1 MGDTSF
7 VKYNHRILSI
17 NKGNSPDVLTES
29 ITVPSFRGY
38 SAGEVIPAGT
48 KLIDIINKE
57 FKSTAPTHTVTITVV
72 GSGTT
77 VPAAGSTSVIEGNS
91 FTMTSAT
98 PASGWNLDSVKLD
111 GASVTLPY
119 VIPNV
124 TGDKTFVV
132 TFVEAPAVTHTITA
146 SAGTGGSISPSGAVS
161 VTDGGSKTFTIT
173 ADSGKVIK
181 DVKVDGTSV
190 GAVST
195 YTFSNVTA
203 DHTIAAEFENAPVT
217 AHTVTGTAGSNG
229 SIAPSGAQSV
239 ADGGS
244 ISFTATPASGYV
256 VDKWQLDG
264 ADQSETGTTF
274 TVSNVTAD
282 HTVNVLFK
290 AAPVEQYHVVI
301 ADATSGLSGYG
312 TISPAAGTHDVNV
325 GSSQVVV
332 ATPSAGFK
340 IKSFKVDSTEQAI
353 ADPTTAFSYTVS
365 GIAADATVNII
376 VEFEQIPSG
385 AIYNQAYTP
394 GNGRVWQE
402 PTAELVVVGSP
413 MADPDTAVTQI
424 KAGTFAWKSKLQS
437 KSAETFLIAKTL
449 ARITSIKANG
459 TDEVLDHSVFDEKS
473 LTIDG
478 VDYWCYYNKGLG
490 GGGNN
495 YVMKGE

>member
-17 NKGNSPDVLTES
+17 NKGNTPDVLTES

-57 FKSTAPTHTVTITVV
+57 FKSSAPTHTVTITVV

-77 VPAAGSTSVIEGNS
+77 SPAAGSHSVIEGNS

-132 TFVEAPAVTHTITA
+132 TFAEPAPTPKYTITT
-146 SAGTGGSISPSGAVS
+146 SANAGGTITPTFEVEEGQQANVVITPNSDYQIKSITKDGSPVGIISPTVS
-161 VTDGGSKTFTIT
+161 QTVMI
-173 ADSGKVIK
+173 ADVHEP
-181 DVKVDGTSV
+181 
-190 GAVST
+190 
-195 YTFSNVTA
+195 
-203 DHTIAAEFENAPVT
+203 HTVNAEFEEIPPV
-217 AHTVTGTAGSNG
+217 
-229 SIAPSGAQSV
+229 
-239 ADGGS
+239 
-244 ISFTATPASGYV
+244 
-256 VDKWQLDG
+256 
-264 ADQSETGTTF
+264 
-274 TVSNVTAD
+274 
-282 HTVNVLFK
+282 
-290 AAPVEQYHVVI
+290 PVEKYHVVI
-301 ADATSGLSGYG
+301 ADATSGLSNYG
-312 TISPAAGTHDVNV
+312 TISPAVGTHDVEV
-325 GSSQVVV
+325 GQSQAVT
-332 ATPSAGFK
+332 ATPASGFK
-340 IKSFKVDSTEQAI
+340 IKSFKVDGTEQAI
-353 ADPTTAFSYTVS
+353 SDPTQAFTHTVS
-365 GIAADATVNII
+365 GAAADATVNII
-376 VEFEQIPSG
+376 VEFERIPSG
-385 AIYNQAYTP
+385 AVYNQAYTP

-424 KAGTFAWKSKLQS
+424 KAGTFAWKSTLQS

-459 TDEVLDHSVFDEKS
+459 TDEVLDHAVFDEKS